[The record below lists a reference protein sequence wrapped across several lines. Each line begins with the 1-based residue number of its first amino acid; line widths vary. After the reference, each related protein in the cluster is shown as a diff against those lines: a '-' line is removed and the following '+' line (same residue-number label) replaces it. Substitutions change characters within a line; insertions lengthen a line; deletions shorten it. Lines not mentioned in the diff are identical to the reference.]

1 MYAGA
6 PRVVASLWSVNDDST
21 AALMVSFFRGMI
33 KDHKRP
39 AEALRAAQVEMLRS
53 KKWQAP
59 HFWAAFVLQGEWR

>member
-33 KDHKRP
+33 KQGKRP
-39 AEALRAAQVEMLRS
+39 AEALRAAQIKMLRS
-53 KKWQAP
+53 ERWKAP
-59 HFWAAFVLQGEWR
+59 HYWAPFVLQGEWR